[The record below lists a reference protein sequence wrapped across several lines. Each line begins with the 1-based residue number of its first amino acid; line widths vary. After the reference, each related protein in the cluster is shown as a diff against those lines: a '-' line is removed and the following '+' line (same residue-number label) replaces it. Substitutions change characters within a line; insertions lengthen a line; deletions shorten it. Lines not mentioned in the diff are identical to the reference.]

1 LAIRVDADCQESG
14 AGGKVG
20 EIAGSRSG
28 ASRFLGNAGRLALV
42 CGFFR
47 KNMPMPNDA
56 YYATF
61 PLRITGIPVED
72 LTA

>member
-1 LAIRVDADCQESG
+1 MR
-14 AGGKVG
+14 KVNTG
-20 EIAGSRSG
+20 QFAATSG
-28 ASRFLGNAGRLALV
+28 ASHFLGNAGHLALA

-47 KNMPMPNDA
+47 KNMSMPNDT

-61 PLRITGIPVED
+61 PLRIAELPVED